1 MKHSDAVTLADVA
14 GAVGVHPST
23 ASRVLSG
30 QMTGTP
36 TAERIL
42 AAAAEMGYRPNL
54 AAASLR
60 TRNSRVLGVLVPR
73 FTDYVLA
80 RVYEGIDD
88 AAFAAGYSTV
98 ATYSQDHDS
107 SRLER
112 LEALL
117 DRRVD
122 GVVIADARP
131 QNDEVIDALAH
142 GAVPFALAVRRS
154 RGQLSATVNDTVG
167 GALAA
172 SHLVA
177 TGHSRVAVLRGPEN
191 ASTATER
198 TRGFLEEA
206 KRLSMHVPEAL
217 VVPSEFDEESGYQAT
232 RLLLRRAKV
241 TAIFATNDL
250 AAVGAMGALREAS
263 LQPGR
268 DVALIGYNDVP
279 FVRHLPVPLTSIDS
293 PIYELGRRAT
303 TLLLRR
309 LAGENVRS
317 VRLTPNLVARASTL
331 DYMPL
336 RDARRAAH

>member
-1 MKHSDAVTLADVA
+1 MKHSEAVTLADVA

-23 ASRVLSG
+23 VSRVLSG

-36 TAERIL
+36 TAEQVL
-42 AAAAEMGYRPNL
+42 TTAAKMGYRPNL
-54 AAASLR
+54 VAASLR

-98 ATYSQDHDS
+98 ATYSQDRDS

-112 LEALL
+112 VEALL

-122 GVVIADARP
+122 GMVIADARP
-131 QNDEVIDALAH
+131 QQDEVIEALTRR
-142 GAVPFALAVRRS
+142 AVPFALAVRRS
-154 RGQLSATVNDTVG
+154 RGQLSATVNDSVG

-172 SHLVA
+172 SHLFA
-177 TGHSRVAVLRGPEN
+177 TGHRRVAVLRGPDI

-198 TRGFLEEA
+198 TLGFLAEA
-206 KRLSMHVPEAL
+206 NRLSLSVPEDM
-217 VVPSEFDEESGYQAT
+217 VVPSEFDEESGYEST
-232 RLLLRRAKV
+232 RLLLKRAKV

-279 FVRHLPVPLTSIDS
+279 FARHLPVPLTSIES
-293 PIYELGRRAT
+293 PIYDLGRRAT
-303 TLLLRR
+303 ALLLRR
-309 LAGENVRS
+309 LAGESVRS
-317 VRLTPNLVARASTL
+317 VRLTPRLVARASTL
-331 DYMPL
+331 DYQPHG
-336 RDARRAAH
+336 ARSRANV

>member
-1 MKHSDAVTLADVA
+1 MKNSDAVTAADVA
-14 GAVGVHPST
+14 DAVGVHPST
-23 ASRVLSG
+23 VSRVLGG
-30 QMTGTP
+30 QLTGTP
-36 TAERIL
+36 RAEQVL
-42 AAAAEMGYRPNL
+42 AVAAQMGYRPNL

-60 TRNSRVLGVLVPR
+60 THNSRVLGVLVPR

-98 ATYSQDHDS
+98 AAYSKDRDS

-122 GVVIADARP
+122 GFVIADARP
-131 QNDEVIDALAH
+131 KHDEVIDALTRR
-142 GAVPFALAVRRS
+142 AVPFVLAVRHS
-154 RGQLSATVNDTVG
+154 RGQLSATVNDRDG

-172 SHLVA
+172 AHLIA
-177 TGHSRVAVLRGPEN
+177 TGHQHFAILRGPEN

-206 KRLSMHVPEAL
+206 ERHSLHVPRSM
-217 VVPSEFDEESGYQAT
+217 VVPSEFDEESGYEAT
-232 RLLLRRAKV
+232 RLLLRRSNV

-263 LQPGR
+263 LLPGR

-279 FVRHLPVPLTSIDS
+279 FVRHLPVSLTSIECPNYD
-293 PIYELGRRAT
+293 LGRRAT

-309 LAGENVRS
+309 LAGESARS
-317 VRLTPNLVARASTL
+317 VRLKPHLIARSTTL
-331 DYMPL
+331 DYQP
-336 RDARRAAH
+336 RTQFGKPAR